1 MADARDLK
9 SRAARHEGS
18 NPFSRTNEESPA
30 RSGLSAWLGERGR
43 GGVSHNLLPL
53 PGGGF
58 RQAPARCTM
67 KPFMVICARDQC
79 LLRAGC
85 MGVP

>member
-30 RSGLSAWLGERGR
+30 RSGLSAWLGGEGEGR
-43 GGVSHNLLPL
+43 RISQPASAPRRRIQAGPCPLHNEAFH
-53 PGGGF
+53 GN
-58 RQAPARCTM
+58 
-67 KPFMVICARDQC
+67 
-79 LLRAGC
+79 LRS
-85 MGVP
+85 